1 MHTGKWWVCQ
11 RKKNIA
17 TEHGRNLTAG
27 LSKVDV
33 IVQESLGA
41 AMQPSV

>member
-1 MHTGKWWVCQ
+1 MGV
-11 RKKNIA
+11 
-17 TEHGRNLTAG
+17 NLTVG
-27 LSKVDV
+27 LSKKKKKEV